1 MDDKRIFEIL
11 RPLIMTVS
19 GVTDCILANQN
30 QNSPKEA
37 YASVQIR
44 TNVSERGQANI
55 YHRDLI
61 ATNQVEG
68 DVRAQQMVTCVVE
81 FYRGEANAMAASL
94 QQMGKRSDVSWVLF
108 KENMSIRNVGT
119 AIDLTALQSS
129 NYEKRARIELYLWVE
144 SSSKYVVNNILGT
157 SIAVEN
163 EEGDVL
169 QTISVDI

>member
-19 GVTDCILANQN
+19 GVPECILANQN
-30 QNSPKEA
+30 NNSPKEA
-37 YASVQIR
+37 YASVQVR

-55 YHRDLI
+55 YRKNEFN
-61 ATNQVEG
+61 NQVEG
-68 DVRAQQMVTCVVE
+68 DVRAQQVVTCVVE

-108 KENMSIRNVGT
+108 KEKMSIRNVGT

-129 NYEKRARIELYLWVE
+129 NYEKRARIELYLWLE

-169 QTISVDI
+169 QTIAVDI